1 MTSEQAPAPPKPTP
15 HPNIETQFYWDKVQ
29 EGELWIQR
37 CNDCNKPYFYPRF
50 FCPRCMGKN
59 VEWFKT
65 SGRGKLHTYMINHRP
80 PPFFAKEAPYAIAI
94 VELDEGVRMM
104 TNIHG
109 IENTPENLVLDMPLR
124 VVFEELNPG
133 QGIKVPYWVPA

>member
-1 MTSEQAPAPPKPTP
+1 MSEQAPAPPKPAP

-37 CNDCNKPYFYPRF
+37 CNDCNKAYFYPRF

-80 PPFFAKEAPYAIAI
+80 PPYFAKEAPYAIAI

-133 QGIKVPYWVPA
+133 QGLKVPYWVPA

>member
-1 MTSEQAPAPPKPTP
+1 MSEQAPAPPKPTP

-29 EGELWIQR
+29 QDELWIQR

-65 SGRGKLHTYMINHRP
+65 SGRGKLHTYMINHRAP
-80 PPFFAKEAPYAIAI
+80 PYFAKEAPYAIAI
-94 VELDEGVRMM
+94 VELEEGVRMM

-133 QGIKVPYWVPA
+133 GGVKVPYWVPA